1 MIFSAT
7 FLLWSRAGEERPE
20 ALVAFVMTH
29 SNCLQDTGTMLG
41 FSLPLYF
48 LVGAE
53 LCLAALLCVPLPM
66 SRPAIFIVKLTK
78 GNVRLDHPK

>member
-1 MIFSAT
+1 
-7 FLLWSRAGEERPE
+7 
-20 ALVAFVMTH
+20 
-29 SNCLQDTGTMLG
+29 MLG

-78 GNVRLDHPK
+78 GNVRLDLPE